1 MKMIRFDPLR
11 ELDEI
16 TERLNRAMYRP
27 FSGFEREEA
36 LVEANWAPVVD
47 IEETDREY
55 VVKAELPDVKKDDVK
70 VAIEHGLLTIIGER
84 RQEKEEKG
92 RKVHRIERSYGKFA
106 RTFTVPRDVDD
117 KKVVAEFKDGLLTV
131 RVPKSEAVR
140 PRTIEVKVA

>member
-27 FSGFEREEA
+27 FSRFEREEA

-84 RQEKEEKG
+84 RQEKEEKTK
-92 RKVHRIERSYGKFA
+92 RWHRSERYYGKFV
-106 RTFTVPRDVDD
+106 RRILLPDYVDAEKVEASCKEGVLSVMLA
-117 KKVVAEFKDGLLTV
+117 KKAGVK
-131 RVPKSEAVR
+131 PKSISVH
-140 PRTIEVKVA
+140 VK